1 MIYWTAIFGHRK
13 YTGKVSDLSGM
24 PEGVTGTPY
33 ERGWSIV
40 GLKGKREAAHRAGRR
55 PHLGFLVGLGL
66 GGGAPPLLILSP
78 FFLPVNPTRN
88 RIAILFLVGLLP

>member
-1 MIYWTAIFGHRK
+1 
-13 YTGKVSDLSGM
+13 M

-66 GGGAPPLLILSP
+66 GGAPPLLVLIVLGEGGRHAALMGSP
-78 FFLPVNPTRN
+78 FTFPLRPMKAHMAPGGFR
-88 RIAILFLVGLLP
+88 